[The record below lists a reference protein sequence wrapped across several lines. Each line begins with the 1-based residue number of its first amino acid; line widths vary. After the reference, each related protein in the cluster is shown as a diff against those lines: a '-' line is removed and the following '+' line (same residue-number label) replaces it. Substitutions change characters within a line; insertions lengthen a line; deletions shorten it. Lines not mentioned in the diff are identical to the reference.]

1 MLVIANANSGESMDL
16 YLGGGGGE
24 GKGREEMKFTTFVSV
39 VDWIVTAEGPD
50 CLSVFQLSSWMHN

>member
-16 YLGGGGGE
+16 YLGGE
-24 GKGREEMKFTTFVSV
+24 GRERREEMKFTTFVSV